1 MKDPTDTR
9 DIGPR
14 VGSPLWIHLTVVTAV
29 GAAVFG
35 YAMTDLGGLSS
46 LIKTPLF
53 WVLSVMIVLGE
64 VWPVTIPRRASTDAP
79 ITSISFSFAAL
90 IVWGLPVGVLVWGT
104 STLVAHFLVQRRA
117 VHRAVFNAA
126 VAALGM
132 AAAGLVLYA
141 LGNKVS
147 ATHPW
152 TPRGSDLWRIAPAAV
167 ACFIVVY
174 VLVVTAVALHSR
186 WPVLPTLIKDLPYEA
201 FVSLVLFAT
210 APLVAVVI
218 HTGSALLLLLFAF
231 PLGAIYINAA
241 VSVQRQHQAHHDELT
256 GLPNRKLLMLRLD
269 SMLAQAASSGGNVG
283 FLLLDLDR
291 GLKEVNDTLGHAVGD
306 RLLRLV
312 AHRLTHSVRPG
323 DLVARLGGDEFAVLL
338 PSVKEASAAREVAAR
353 LRAAVAEPIRLEG
366 MSFVIEVSI
375 GIAMFPE
382 DATADELLMQR
393 ADVAMYLAK
402 QRRSGVERYVPD
414 LDRNS
419 PARLALFGELRRG
432 LDRGELELHYQPKMY
447 LADNRAA
454 GMEALVRWRHPVRGM
469 LTPDDFIPI
478 VQQSYLMREVTAY
491 VIETALAQVAL
502 WRQAGLAV
510 QVSVNVSGRDLLD
523 TGLADLVSRG
533 LNRHQLPPDALL
545 LEIDERVLTREPAHA
560 VATAEALAEIGV
572 GLSLDD
578 FGTGY
583 SNLLRLKRLPIC
595 EVKVDQSFVGS
606 LLESPEDEVVVKMIL
621 DLAAALGIRSVA
633 EGVESAEVAAALS
646 AMGCVAGQGWY
657 FAKPMPA
664 VTATA
669 WLTEHGTAGDRA
681 SQAPAGW
688 EPISRTFDD
697 AITGESGAVRLHD
710 HVLLRGGGVRR
721 DLGAGPCEDRP
732 RHDRHGVDGPAVL
745 VGGATFANGSRI
757 NDTVIA
763 GTVIGSTAI
772 DGTVID
778 GTAIDGTALDG
789 TAVDGTAVDGT
800 PELRTRVV
808 VPPTGWRR

>member
-14 VGSPLWIHLTVVTAV
+14 VGSPLWIHITIVTAV
-29 GAAVFG
+29 GAAVFA
-35 YAMTDLGGLSS
+35 YALTYLNGSGVSKL
-46 LIKTPLF
+46 TVHPLF
-53 WVLSVMIVLGE
+53 WVLAIMIVLGE
-64 VWPVTIPRRASTDAP
+64 IWPIAIPGRPSTEAP
-79 ITSISFSFAAL
+79 IASITFSFAAL
-90 IVWGLPVGVLVWGT
+90 IAWGLPVAVLLWAT
-104 STLVAHFLVQRRA
+104 STVISYLAQRRA
-117 VHRAVFNAA
+117 LHRAAFNAA
-126 VAALGM
+126 ASTLGM
-132 AAAGLVLYA
+132 AAAGFVLFE
-141 LGNKVS
+141 LGFRMSPNE
-147 ATHPW
+147 PW
-152 TPRGSDLWRIAPAAV
+152 YPKGEQLWPVAPAAV
-167 ACFIVVY
+167 ACFLVSY
-174 VLVVTAVALHSR
+174 VLISTAIALHSR
-186 WPVLPTLIKDLPYEA
+186 EPVLKTLRKGLMYEA
-201 FVSLVLFAT
+201 LVGLVLYAT
-210 APLVAVVI
+210 APVVAVIIGV
-218 HTGSALLLLLFAF
+218 GSAPLLLLLAF

-241 VSVQRQHQAHHDELT
+241 VSVQREHQAHHDELT

-269 SMLAQAASSGGNVG
+269 SMLTQAASSGGMVG

-447 LADNRAA
+447 LANNRAA

-469 LTPDDFIPI
+469 LTPDDFIPV

-502 WRQAGLAV
+502 WRQAGLGV

-533 LNRHQLPPDALL
+533 LNRHQLPPEALL
-545 LEIDERVLTREPAHA
+545 LEIDERVLTSEPAHA

-583 SNLLRLKRLPIC
+583 SNLVRLKRLPIC
-595 EVKVDQSFVGS
+595 EVKVDRSFVSS
-606 LLESPEDEVVVKMIL
+606 LLESPEDEVVVKSIL
-621 DLAAALGIRSVA
+621 DLTAALGIQSVA
-633 EGVESAEVAAALS
+633 EGVESAEIAAALS

-669 WLTEHGTAGDRA
+669 WLTDHGAAADQA
-681 SQAPAGW
+681 SQAPTGW
-688 EPISRTFDD
+688 QPISHAFDD
-697 AITGESGAVRLHD
+697 AIGAESGTVRLHD
-710 HVLLRGGGVRR
+710 HVLLRDGAARR
-721 DLGAGPCEDRP
+721 DFRAGPCASVPWHGRP
-732 RHDRHGVDGPAVL
+732 AAAGPPPLA
-745 VGGATFANGSRI
+745 
-757 NDTVIA
+757 
-763 GTVIGSTAI
+763 
-772 DGTVID
+772 D
-778 GTAIDGTALDG
+778 GTA
-789 TAVDGTAVDGT
+789 
-800 PELRTRVV
+800 ELHTRVV
-808 VPPTGWRR
+808 VPPTGWLH